1 MKVLKKSK
9 RKILPMKIKC
19 VNCRS
24 VLLADEDDIHWE
36 RSSFGAYWYHVKCP
50 VCGRTT
56 FLNSKQE
63 KLMEEWNTNENY
75 VKRFEKGEKEDE

>member
-1 MKVLKKSK
+1 MKVLKKRK

-36 RSSFGAYWYHVKCP
+36 RASFGSYWYHVKCP
-50 VCGRTT
+50 VCGKTT
-56 FLNSKQE
+56 FLNPKQE
-63 KLMEEWNTNENY
+63 EQMEEWKSNERY
-75 VKRFEKGEKEDE
+75 IKRFLKGEEDE